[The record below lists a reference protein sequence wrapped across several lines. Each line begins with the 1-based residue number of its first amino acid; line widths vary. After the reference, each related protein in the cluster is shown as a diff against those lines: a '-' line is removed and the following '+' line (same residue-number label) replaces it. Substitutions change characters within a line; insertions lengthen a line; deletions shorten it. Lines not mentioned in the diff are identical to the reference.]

1 MSIQHSPAE
10 PSPRLHVREEGGG
23 HRAAALAVLLVA
35 FVVAAAAVLV
45 YVQDPPAWTSDQWY
59 FVVDLADALVYAP
72 VAFLLL
78 TRSRSAVAWLVALTA
93 VGGALAALGFQWSL
107 YVGEQPELPQL
118 RVLSSMQNWAWMP
131 GTLSLVMV
139 VPWLVRDDRLDR
151 RARWSIGAGIGVI
164 AWFLLSRLTDPWPW
178 YDGEPIAPFP
188 IRNDAWATYI
198 ERVFTW
204 QIVVLVALGLWTTL
218 DVVRRWRTRGPDAR
232 RGLGWLAIGS
242 LLVTVSFVPLAL
254 PMSVAERLPVAAT
267 PLMHLASQ
275 LFYPAAILVVVLGQ
289 RLWGV
294 DVAVSRAVSWGL
306 LTALLTVAYVTTV
319 SVLSLLWPNDSPV
332 QQVVATAFVA
342 AGFQPVKVW
351 VQGRVDRLVHG
362 DAAEPMNVV
371 RRLGRR
377 VGSSE
382 SPEGMLDDVVTGIRT
397 SLRLRQVGIVVAGTH
412 GDELLASSSDDG
424 TGIERGPDTVELSL
438 RVGEQEAGRLIVRPR
453 PGERLDG
460 RSERSLEELT
470 PIVAATVQ
478 LTRTTSELTRSRA
491 RLADARDAERRRL
504 RRELHDGL
512 GPALAG
518 IGLALQAS
526 RNLLVSD
533 PGAAGSLIDQM
544 VVETERRVEE
554 VRAMARDLL
563 PPSLEGAGLAPA
575 LEDLVQLY
583 RGAGVRIELESDPD
597 LELSAP
603 TATAAYAIAS
613 EAVRN
618 VVRHAAATTCQLRA
632 TNTARGLE
640 LEVLDDGVG
649 IGAAPVRGV
658 GLTSMQEWAE
668 ELGGTVVTERVEPR
682 GTRVLARLP
691 LIEEVCR

>member
-1 MSIQHSPAE
+1 MSNLHSPAE

-23 HRAAALAVLLVA
+23 HRAAALAVLIVA

-107 YVGEQPELPQL
+107 YAGQDPELPQL

-151 RARWSIGAGIGVI
+151 RARWSIGAGVAVI

-188 IRNDAWATYI
+188 IRDDAWATYI

-204 QIVVLVALGLWTTL
+204 QIVVLVALGLWTTV

-254 PMSVAERLPVAAT
+254 PESVAERLPVAAT

-382 SPEGMLDDVVTGIRT
+382 SPEGMLDDVATGIRT

-424 TGIERGPDTVELSL
+424 AALERGPGTLELPL
-438 RVGEQEAGRLIVRPR
+438 RIGEQEAGRLIVRPR

-478 LTRTTSELTRSRA
+478 LTRTTKELTRSRA

-533 PGAAGSLIDQM
+533 PGEARSLIDQM

-575 LEDLVQLY
+575 LGDLVELY

-618 VVRHAAATTCQLRA
+618 VVRHAAATTCLLRA
-632 TNTARGLE
+632 TSTAGSLE

-649 IGAAPVRGV
+649 IGSAPVRGV

-691 LIEEVCR
+691 LMEEVCR